1 VNVKAAGEALPGSI
15 AGAAT
20 GMWDAV
26 MNYDKVIAHIKER
39 GFKGVVEDIGTDL
52 KDHYGSIDRAQKTFE
67 TDPFRFVMDIASL
80 GSGVGTLAKLGIGTV
95 GRIAESAI
103 PSIAGKATKMGAE
116 PFERAAQ
123 AGRAGPAS
131 WAGREYSAALG
142 GQPSPVQQ
150 AVQGASAAPALGAM
164 RAAQPF
170 QQGGQ
175 AIRQGGWM
183 PQRFQGPASVGALMD
198 IAGAH
203 GLGSV
208 AGAAGIAASSPRLAG
223 AAAYGAGRMGAALP
237 SARGAG
243 TAGLLAGGTLTREA
257 IQKQAADALKD
268 KEFKKNA
275 PPEDI
280 KTLRKVRQANADSK
294 AMQAAQRVLGGY
306 RPLQLTV
313 RPEQGGYG
321 GSEGGQSN
329 DATSGVV
336 SRQEGGPVAPGR
348 AYSVGDAPGASADT
362 PKPETF
368 VPDRGPSPAQ
378 AAGGAATEAVG
389 WVSDAWASI
398 LKGEKPPPLPGLP
411 ETGKVPSTADPRPTQ
426 ALGEET
432 SFLSQFAGPPGA
444 AAAKGLGAAAL
455 GAAAGKKLLKGAAE
469 EGAEMAGKGIRAY
482 HGSPHEFERFST
494 EKIGTGEGAQAYGH
508 GLYFAENPKVAEEY
522 KRSLAKA
529 TIDDKS
535 LDQFLS
541 DTPKID
547 TVYDAHRHLK
557 TIHDRAIPIEE
568 ATKFYDT
575 SSIPAERRVA
585 EAVNTYGSL
594 DNARRMMNKSD
605 VPILEK
611 MIKSG
616 RLKEGSG
623 KTYEVNIKAEREH
636 FLDWDKP
643 LSEQSPKVQ
652 KAITSLFKGHE
663 EILDALPKS
672 TGEII
677 MQRLMPMA
685 GHGRDIGGPSA
696 DMTAEVLRKLDIP
709 GIKYLDQGSRAGKE
723 GTSNFVVFNDA
734 LIDIVRKYGIAAIA
748 AIPPALALKNETT
761 RNR

>member
-1 VNVKAAGEALPGSI
+1 MPTYDMQAPDGRTYSIPGPPGATDDQVREKIIEQHPHLGDPVTATWAKPPEGESIFGTPQRQVNVKAAGEALPGSI

-20 GMWDAV
+20 GIWDAV

-39 GFKGVVEDIGTDL
+39 GFKGIAEDIGTDL

-80 GSGVGTLAKLGIGTV
+80 GSGVGTLAKLGIGV
-95 GRIAESAI
+95 AGRIGEAVI
-103 PSIAGKATKMGAE
+103 PAAAGRLTKMGAE

-150 AVQGASAAPALGAM
+150 AVRGAGAQQGLGAIQ
-164 RAAQPF
+164 AAQPF
-170 QQGGQ
+170 QQAGQ
-175 AIRQGGWM
+175 AIRQGGFM
-183 PQRFQGPASVGALMD
+183 PQHGPAWLGELALGGRVPPGMLSAARM
-198 IAGAH
+198 AG
-203 GLGSV
+203 
-208 AGAAGIAASSPRLAG
+208 SSPRLMG
-223 AAAYGAGRMGAALP
+223 AASYGAGRMGAAMP
-237 SARGAG
+237 SAREVGM
-243 TAGLLAGGTLTREA
+243 TGLLAGGTLMREA

-275 PPEDI
+275 PKEDI
-280 KTLRKVRQANADSK
+280 KILRKVRQANADSR

-306 RPLQLTV
+306 RPIKLTV

-336 SRQEGGPVAPGR
+336 SRQEGGPVTAGR

-368 VPDRGPSPAQ
+368 IPDRGPSPAQ

-469 EGAEMAGKGIRAY
+469 EIMPTISKVTGPIKSDAGYVYHATNAERAMDIASSGKLKMHKPSAFTDQQAWPD
-482 HGSPHEFERFST
+482 GSIERRNYFTPTSENT
-494 EKIGTGEGAQAYGH
+494 WQFAPEEGQPA
-508 GLYFAENPKVAEEY
+508 LMRI
-522 KRSLAKA
+522 KR
-529 TIDDKS
+529 
-535 LDQFLS
+535 
-541 DTPKID
+541 
-547 TVYDAHRHLK
+547 DAH
-557 TIHDRAIPIEE
+557 P
-568 ATKFYDT
+568 
-575 SSIPAERRVA
+575 
-585 EAVNTYGSL
+585 
-594 DNARRMMNKSD
+594 
-605 VPILEK
+605 
-611 MIKSG
+611 
-616 RLKEGSG
+616 
-623 KTYEVNIKAEREH
+623 
-636 FLDWDKP
+636 
-643 LSEQSPKVQ
+643 
-652 KAITSLFKGHE
+652 FK
-663 EILDALPKS
+663 
-672 TGEII
+672 
-677 MQRLMPMA
+677 
-685 GHGRDIGGPSA
+685 
-696 DMTAEVLRKLDIP
+696 
-709 GIKYLDQGSRAGKE
+709 KE
-723 GTSNFVVFNDA
+723 GTGDLYSTQAV
-734 LIDIVRKYGIAAIA
+734 
-748 AIPPALALKNETT
+748 PASKIEILTDQGWQPLSKLK
-761 RNR
+761 